1 MGGQM
6 GGPQIYSKQG
16 FLLYPPPTDDNDK
29 SKTTNKQT
37 NKQNKQTKQTNE
49 QTNKQTNKQTVISP
63 VLGSMTDICG
73 YFFTV

>member
-16 FLLYPPPTDDNDK
+16 FLLYPPPTDDNDN

-37 NKQNKQTKQTNE
+37 NKQTEKASR
-49 QTNKQTNKQTVISP
+49 VH
-63 VLGSMTDICG
+63 
-73 YFFTV
+73 YFIIVVQVSDSN